1 MSSLLDGFTVI
12 PLKEKIDDTYMTISQ
27 KSLKFNTATA
37 KILGEPAYVR
47 LLLNGKRLQ
56 IAIEP
61 TKADDENAVDFTIE
75 EGKREKWIY
84 VREPGILKEIQKV
97 AVLERDGLKLTQTVK
112 GLAYPDE
119 KVIIYDLTESVES
132 VVKTRG
138 RRKKE
143 QEL

>member
-12 PLKEKIDDTYMTISQ
+12 PLKEKIDDTYMIISQ
-27 KSLKFNTATA
+27 KSLKFNIETA
-37 KILGEPAYVR
+37 KILGTPGYIH
-47 LLLNGKRLQ
+47 LLINEKRLQ

-61 TKADDENAVDFTIE
+61 TKVNDENAVDFTVE

-97 AVLERDGLKLTQTVK
+97 AVLERAGVKLTQTVK
-112 GLAYPDE
+112 GLAYLDE

-132 VVKTRG
+132 VVKPRG

-143 QEL
+143 Q

>member
-12 PLKEKIDDTYMTISQ
+12 PLKEKIDDTYMIISQ
-27 KSLKFNTATA
+27 KSLKLNIATA

-47 LLLNGKRLQ
+47 FLINTKRLQ

-61 TKADDENAVDFTIE
+61 TKANDENAVDFTME

-84 VREPGILKEIQKV
+84 VREAGILKEIQKV
-97 AVLERDGLKLTQTVK
+97 AVLERTGVKLTQTVK
-112 GLAYPDE
+112 GLAYPNE
-119 KVIIYDLTESVES
+119 KVIIYDLTESVEA
-132 VVKTRG
+132 VVKPRG

-143 QEL
+143 Q

>member
-1 MSSLLDGFTVI
+1 MI
-12 PLKEKIDDTYMTISQ
+12 PLKEKIDDTYMIISQ
-27 KSLKFNTATA
+27 KSLKFNIETA
-37 KILGEPAYVR
+37 KILGTPGYIH
-47 LLLNGKRLQ
+47 LLINEKRLQ

-61 TKADDENAVDFTIE
+61 TKVNDENAVDFTVE

-97 AVLERDGLKLTQTVK
+97 AVLERAGVKLTQTVK
-112 GLAYPDE
+112 GLAYLDE

-132 VVKTRG
+132 VVKPRG

-143 QEL
+143 Q